1 LQSVTTVLGP
11 QEFSV
16 FVEWL
21 DGGVDSGGRSYID
34 MHARL
39 VAYFAR
45 KTCRAPEELADETLS
60 RVARR
65 LEEEGTIV
73 NVVPAQYCYIVARF
87 VLLEHLRSAERN
99 RAPALFDVRDPGP
112 DAAAERRE
120 QLLTGLEACLSELTA
135 DERELI
141 VAYYAGDGASRIG
154 ARRDLATKLGLTANA
169 LTIRA
174 SRLRERLR
182 GRLVARAKDA

>member
-1 LQSVTTVLGP
+1 LEPRV
-11 QEFSV
+11 FSA

-21 DGGVDSGGRSYID
+21 DGGVDSGGRSYIE
-34 MHARL
+34 MHGRL

-45 KTCRAPEELADETLS
+45 KGCRAPDELADETLS

-65 LEEEGTIV
+65 LSEEGTIT

-87 VLLEHLRSAERN
+87 VLLEHLRSGERH
-99 RAPALFDVRDPGP
+99 RAPVLLDVGDRARDP
-112 DAAAERRE
+112 DADRRE
-120 QLLTGLEACLSELTA
+120 RLLTGLDACLADLTA
-135 DERELI
+135 EERELI
-141 VAYYAGDGASRIG
+141 VAYYAGDGPARIRT
-154 ARRDLATKLGLTANA
+154 RRDLATKLGLTSNA

-182 GRLVARAKDA
+182 ACLSGRLKDS

>member
-1 LQSVTTVLGP
+1 MRSVTMPLGP
-11 QEFSV
+11 REFSA
-16 FVEWL
+16 FVKWL
-21 DGGVDSGGRSYID
+21 DSGVDSGGRSYID

-45 KTCRAPEELADETLS
+45 KACRAPDELADETLS

-73 NVVPAQYCYIVARF
+73 NVIPAQYCYIVARF

-99 RAPALFDVRDPGP
+99 RAPMLFEVREAAP
-112 DAAAERRE
+112 DAGAARRE
-120 QLLTGLEACLSELTA
+120 QLLNGLDACLSELTA
-135 DERELI
+135 EERELI
-141 VAYYAGDGASRIG
+141 VAYYSGDGPSRIG
-154 ARRDLATKLGLTANA
+154 TRRDLAAKFGLSANA

-182 GRLVARAKDA
+182 GRLAARLRES

>member
-1 LQSVTTVLGP
+1 LSRWQFGS
-11 QEFSV
+11 
-16 FVEWL
+16 FVQWL

-45 KTCRAPEELADETLS
+45 KACNAPDVLADETLS

-65 LEEEGTIV
+65 LNEEGAITGV
-73 NVVPAQYCYIVARF
+73 LPAQYCYIVARF
-87 VLLEHLRSAERN
+87 VLLEYLRSADHH
-99 RAPALFDVRDPGP
+99 RAAVLFDVGDRAPDP
-112 DAAAERRE
+112 DAEQREDLLSRLDGCLAGLSAE
-120 QLLTGLEACLSELTA
+120 
-135 DERELI
+135 ERELI
-141 VAYYAGDGASRIG
+141 VAYYAADGASRIR
-154 ARRDLATKLGLTANA
+154 ARRDLAAALGLTANA

-182 GRLVARAKDA
+182 TCLAAHRGNC

>member
-1 LQSVTTVLGP
+1 LPSVTTALGS
-11 QEFSV
+11 QEFSA

-39 VAYFAR
+39 AAYFAR
-45 KTCRAPEELADETLS
+45 KACRAPEELADETLS

-120 QLLTGLEACLSELTA
+120 QLLTRLESCLSGLTA

-141 VAYYAGDGASRIG
+141 VAYYAGDGPSRIE

-182 GRLVARAKDA
+182 GCLVTRAKDA

>member
-1 LQSVTTVLGP
+1 MPLGS
-11 QEFSV
+11 QEFSA

-21 DGGVDSGGRSYID
+21 DSGVDSGGRSYID

-45 KTCRAPEELADETLS
+45 KACRAPDELADETLS

-65 LEEEGTIV
+65 LEEEGGIV
-73 NVVPAQYCYIVARF
+73 NVIPAQYCYIVARF

-99 RAPALFDVRDPGP
+99 QAPVLFDVRDPAP
-112 DAAAERRE
+112 DTGAERRE
-120 QLLTGLEACLSELTA
+120 QLLSGLDACLSELTA
-135 DERELI
+135 ADRELI
-141 VAYYAGDGASRIG
+141 VAYYGGDGPSRIG
-154 ARRDLATKLGLTANA
+154 TRRALATKLGLTANA

-182 GRLVARAKDA
+182 GRLVPRVKGS

>member
-1 LQSVTTVLGP
+1 MGP
-11 QEFSV
+11 REFSA

-45 KTCRAPEELADETLS
+45 KGCRGPDELADETLS

-65 LEEEGTIV
+65 LNEEGTIS
-73 NVVPAQYCYIVARF
+73 NVIPAQYCYIVARF
-87 VLLEHLRSAERN
+87 VLLEHFRSADRQQT
-99 RAPALFDVRDPGP
+99 AVLFDVRDRGHDP
-112 DAAAERRE
+112 DAEGRE
-120 QLLTGLEACLSELTA
+120 QLLSRLDACLARLTA
-135 DERELI
+135 NERELI
-141 VAYYAGDGASRIG
+141 VAYYAGDGPSRSG
-154 ARRDLATKLGLTANA
+154 ARRDLAAALGLTPNA

-182 GRLVARAKDA
+182 VCLAGRENS